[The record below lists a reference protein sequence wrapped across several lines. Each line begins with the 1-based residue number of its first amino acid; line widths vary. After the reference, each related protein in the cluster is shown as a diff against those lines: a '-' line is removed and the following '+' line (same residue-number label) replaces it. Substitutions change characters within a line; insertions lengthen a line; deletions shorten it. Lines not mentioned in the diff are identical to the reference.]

1 MVLPYNSVMTLMI
14 TLHALGASLALL
26 LGPVNLYRTP
36 PGDRLH
42 RRVGRVWVIA
52 MYWTAASSFLIRQL
66 NHGAFSWLHGLS
78 AFTLVTLTI
87 GLWAAMSGRI
97 DLHRGMMRGTYIG
110 VVGAFI
116 GAVVV
121 PQRDIPQLAV
131 HQPFVLL
138 AAVLSL
144 VGVAVAVVWALRVP
158 RGAESLQRREVT

>member
-1 MVLPYNSVMTLMI
+1 MSFLVA
-14 TLHALGASLALL
+14 LHAIGASLALL

-42 RRVGRVWVIA
+42 RRVGRVWVAA
-52 MYWTAASSFLIRQL
+52 MYWTAGSSFLIRQL

-78 AFTLVTLTI
+78 AFTVMTLTI
-87 GLWAAMSGRI
+87 GLWAALTQRI
-97 DLHRGMMRGTYIG
+97 ELHRGMMRGTYIG
-110 VVGAFI
+110 VVGAFV

-144 VGVAVAVVWALRVP
+144 VAVAVVVVLSLRGP
-158 RGAESLQRREVT
+158 RERDTGSLQRQEVT

>member
-1 MVLPYNSVMTLMI
+1 MSFLVA
-14 TLHALGASLALL
+14 LHAIGASLALL

-42 RRVGRVWVIA
+42 RRVGRVWVTA
-52 MYWTAASSFLIRQL
+52 MYWTAGSSFLIRQL

-78 AFTLVTLTI
+78 AFTVMTLTI
-87 GLWAAMSGRI
+87 GLWAALTQRI
-97 DLHRGMMRGTYIG
+97 ELHRGMMRGTYIG
-110 VVGAFI
+110 VVGAFV

-144 VGVAVAVVWALRVP
+144 VAVAVVVVLSLRGP
-158 RGAESLQRREVT
+158 RERDTGSLQRQEVT